1 MHSSETNS
9 GSLWD
14 AAKIRSSSFSAGKN
28 EAKKWSI
35 SSANETQ
42 ANYEPVREIN
52 ELSVSALAVTSLYL
66 SVASLFLGYTRIHK
80 EEEYGRYQ

>member
-1 MHSSETNS
+1 MGRSKISKTS
-9 GSLWD
+9 
-14 AAKIRSSSFSAGKN
+14 AAGRKN

-80 EEEYGRYQ
+80 EEEYGR